1 MPAEIAYFDHA
12 ATTPVDPEVLEAMLP
27 YFREQ
32 FGNASTLYS
41 MGQDARE
48 AVEDAREQVADL
60 IGARADEIYFTSGA
74 TEADNWAIFGMA
86 AASERKG
93 KHFITSII
101 EHEAVI
107 QPCEALEKRGWEV
120 TYLPIDGEG
129 RVPPEDIE
137 RALRPDT
144 ALISIMHSNNEIGT
158 LQPIAE
164 IGAMARERRIPFHT
178 DAVQSIGKVPVDV
191 ADLQC
196 DLLSLSGHK
205 IYGPKGVG
213 ALYVR
218 KGVRIRPFMEGG
230 GQESGKRSGSYNVPG
245 IVGLG
250 KALEVA
256 GRRMRDDAAKWTR
269 WRDRIIDAVLS
280 MPDTRLNGSREHRLP
295 MNVNVS
301 FLGTEGEPMLLS
313 LDERGFCVSSGA
325 ACSSGSTEPSHV
337 LTALGLSR
345 EWAQG
350 SLRFTL
356 GRTNTDNQINR
367 LLDTLPDI
375 VTRLRSLNPSYG
387 GLPQPVEV

>member
-1 MPAEIAYFDHA
+1 P
-12 ATTPVDPEVLEAMLP
+12 TDPEALEAMLP
-27 YFREQ
+27 YFTRQ

-41 MGQDARE
+41 LGQEAHEAIENARS
-48 AVEDAREQVADL
+48 QVAAL
-60 IGARADEIYFTSGA
+60 LGARADEIYFTSGA

-86 AASERKG
+86 AAQERKG
-93 KHFITSII
+93 KHLISSVT
-101 EHEAVI
+101 EHEAVL
-107 QPCEALEKRGWEV
+107 QPLHALEKRGWEV
-120 TYLPIDGEG
+120 TLLPVDGEG
-129 RVPPEDIE
+129 RVNPEDVENAI
-137 RALRPDT
+137 RHDT
-144 ALISIMHSNNEIGT
+144 VLISIMHSNNEIGVI
-158 LQPIAE
+158 QPLPE
-164 IGAMARERRIPFHT
+164 IGALARERRIPFHT

-191 ADLQC
+191 AELGC

-218 KGVRIRPFMEGG
+218 KGIRIRPFMEGG
-230 GQESGKRSGSYNVPG
+230 GQEENKRSGTYNVPG

-256 GRRMRDDAAKWTR
+256 GREIEADAARWTR
-269 WRDRIIDAVLS
+269 WRDRIIDAVLA
-280 MPDTRLNGSREHRLP
+280 MPDTRLNGSHQHRLP

-301 FLGTEGEPMLLS
+301 FLGTEGEPMLLN

-350 SLRFTL
+350 SLRFSL
-356 GRTNTDNQINR
+356 GRTNTDEQIGR
-367 LLDTLPDI
+367 LLEVLPEVVGD
-375 VTRLRSLNPSYG
+375 LRRLNPGYG
-387 GLPQPVEV
+387 TIGKVASPVAAG